1 LTAITMEKEGEEE
14 ICRQERRFAM
24 SNKGS
29 G

>member
-1 LTAITMEKEGEEE
+1 MEKEGEEE

>member
-1 LTAITMEKEGEEE
+1 MEKEGEEE
-14 ICRQERRFAM
+14 ICRQERRFTM

>member
-1 LTAITMEKEGEEE
+1 MEKEGGEE